1 MDDPVREIFRVMR
14 EAQGIKQRNLGKAA
28 GISQPLLSQYESGQ
42 VPFSHDKLLRMAQT
56 LGINPAFIDDP
67 TSPPFGDRKLFKMF
81 FSEHLISGMDYS
93 PLERL
98 MEFMMGADILF
109 LMATSRSEMVD
120 RMVAKTIIGQ
130 FTQAAL
136 IRDNNGNLFIFRRRR
151 RGAYLVAEMD
161 LQARMREKALMEGK
175 VVRFASTRI
184 PRELSRKINDLT
196 VEREDVEGLFAIM
209 KKEETIEDDQVIA
222 KVVCEIKEGHNPKI
236 LLTVLQELK
245 ARGMD
250 IQDLLDF
257 IRSSKK

>member
-14 EAQGIKQRNLGKAA
+14 EAQGIKQRDLGKAA

-42 VPFSHDKLLRMAQT
+42 VPFSHDKLLRMAQS
-56 LGINPAFIDDP
+56 LGINSAFIDDQAA
-67 TSPPFGDRKLFKMF
+67 PPIRSQKLFKMF

-93 PLERL
+93 PLECL
-98 MEFMMGADILF
+98 VKFMRGADIIF

-120 RMVAKTIIGQ
+120 RMVASTIIGQ

-151 RGAYLVAEMD
+151 KGAYLVGEMD
-161 LQARMREKALMEGK
+161 LQARMREKALMKGK
-175 VVRFASTRI
+175 VVRFASAKI

-196 VEREDVEGLFAIM
+196 VEREDVEGLFTIM
-209 KKEETIEDDQVIA
+209 KKEDALVEKQITPELIR
-222 KVVCEIKEGHNPKI
+222 EIKEGHNPKI

-250 IQDLLDF
+250 DQDLLEL

>member
-1 MDDPVREIFRVMR
+1 MDEPIRELFQLMR
-14 EAQGIKQRNLGKAA
+14 EAQAIKQRDLGKVA
-28 GISQPLLSQYESGQ
+28 GISQPLLSQFENGQ
-42 VPFSHDKLLRMAQT
+42 VPLSKDKLLRMAHF
-56 LGINPAFIDDP
+56 LGINPAFLDDS
-67 TSPPFGDRKLFKMF
+67 TSPPFGDQKLFKMF

-98 MEFMMGADILF
+98 VELMRGADILF
-109 LMATSRSEMVD
+109 LMGTSKSEIMD

-136 IRDNNGNLFIFRRRR
+136 IRDNNGNLFIFRRKR
-151 RGAYLVAEMD
+151 RGAYLVGEMD
-161 LQARMREKALMEGK
+161 LQARLREKALMEGK

-196 VEREDVEGLFAIM
+196 VEREDVEGLFAVLKNAGM
-209 KKEETIEDDQVIA
+209 SLDDAIID
-222 KVVCEIKEGHNPKI
+222 KVMSEIKEGHNPKI
-236 LLTVLQELK
+236 LLTVLQEQK

-250 IQDLLDF
+250 DQDLLEL